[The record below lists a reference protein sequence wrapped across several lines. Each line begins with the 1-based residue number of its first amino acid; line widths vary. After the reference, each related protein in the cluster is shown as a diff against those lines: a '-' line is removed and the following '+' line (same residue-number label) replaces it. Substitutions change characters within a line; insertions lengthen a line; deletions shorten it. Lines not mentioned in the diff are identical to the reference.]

1 MPSSKLKRKVITE
14 TRTIGA
20 VVEPL
25 VTVEG
30 IPTEV
35 DVGDKV
41 TPKVTVKKDST
52 TPIENVS
59 VDFFVEDT
67 LFTSILGTR
76 QLTDVNGVAT
86 ASESYYVGDPEES
99 QDILFRIV
107 IHSKKL

>member
-1 MPSSKLKRKVITE
+1 MPSLKTRRKVNTE
-14 TRTIGA
+14 ISTVGGLIDPI
-20 VVEPL
+20 VV
-25 VTVEG
+25 VEG
-30 IPTEV
+30 IPSEV
-35 DVGDKV
+35 DVGDKI
-41 TPKVTVKKDST
+41 TPKVTVKQDVT

-76 QLTDVNGVAT
+76 QLTDIDGVAE

-99 QDILFRIV
+99 QDITFRIV

>member
-1 MPSSKLKRKVITE
+1 MTQSKVKRKVITE
-14 TRTIGA
+14 TRTVGA
-20 VVEPL
+20 VIDPL

-35 DVGDKV
+35 DVGDKI
-41 TPKVTVKKDST
+41 TPKVTVKQDVT

-76 QLTDVNGVAT
+76 QLTDSSGIAT